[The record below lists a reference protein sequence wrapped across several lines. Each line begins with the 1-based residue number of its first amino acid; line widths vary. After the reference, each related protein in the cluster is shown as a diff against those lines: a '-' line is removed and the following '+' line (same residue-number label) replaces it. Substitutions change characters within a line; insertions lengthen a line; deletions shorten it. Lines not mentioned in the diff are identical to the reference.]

1 MTQDQVSLNLINLF
15 KDLKEPDAV
24 NDPARAADGNNNP
37 LQLTPFASKWQAVWF
52 LSQVMD
58 IPSVKLEL

>member
-15 KDLKEPDAV
+15 KNLKEPDAV

-37 LQLTPFASKWQAVWF
+37 LQLTPFASMWQAVWI

-58 IPSVKLEL
+58 IPSGKRKL

>member
-37 LQLTPFASKWQAVWF
+37 LQLTLFISEWQAVWI
-52 LSQVMD
+52 LSQLMD
-58 IPSVKLEL
+58 IPSGKLKL

>member
-37 LQLTPFASKWQAVWF
+37 LQLTLFISEWQAVWI

-58 IPSVKLEL
+58 ISSRKLKP

>member
-24 NDPARAADGNNNP
+24 NDPARAADGNSNP
-37 LQLTPFASKWQAVWF
+37 LQLTLFTSEWQAVWI
-52 LSQVMD
+52 LSQLMD
-58 IPSVKLEL
+58 IPSGKLKL